1 MSRLFLA
8 SALAVSL
15 LTSATAFAAGPDTNP
30 ANMPAGTYVLEKT
43 HASLNAKLSHQG
55 FSMYSFRFDK
65 FDASFDYDPKK
76 PEASVVQV
84 TVDANSMNTGFD
96 KADQKFPKEF
106 LAADKHPQI
115 TFKSTKITLGSGT
128 SGTMTGDLTM
138 GGVTKPVTLDVI
150 FYGAGKGMMGET
162 RTGFAATTTVKRS
175 EFGLN
180 KYVPSIGDDVALD
193 INVEFTKK

>member
-15 LTSATAFAAGPDTNP
+15 LTSATVFAAGPDANP

-43 HASLNAKLSHQG
+43 HASINAKVLHQG
-55 FSMYSFRFDK
+55 YSMYSFRFDK

-76 PEASVVQV
+76 PEASTVQV
-84 TVDANSMNTGFD
+84 TVDANSMNTGFE
-96 KADQKFPKEF
+96 KADKQFPKEF
-106 LAADKHPQI
+106 LAADKNPQV
-115 TFKSTKITLGSGT
+115 TFKSTKITLGSGNT
-128 SGTMTGDLTM
+128 GTMTGDLTL
-138 GGVTKPVTLDVI
+138 GGVTKPLTLNVT
-150 FYGAGKGMMGET
+150 FYGSGKGMMGET

-175 EFGLN
+175 EFGLT
-180 KYVPSIGDDVALD
+180 KYVPMIGDDVALD